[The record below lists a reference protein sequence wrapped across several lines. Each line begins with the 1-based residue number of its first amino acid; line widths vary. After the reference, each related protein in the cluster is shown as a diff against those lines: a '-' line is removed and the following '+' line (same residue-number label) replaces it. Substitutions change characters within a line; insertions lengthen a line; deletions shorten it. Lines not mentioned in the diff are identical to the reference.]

1 MVAAFVKAEID
12 SGRIEKPYKDWLKY
26 LGVDRDGLI
35 DRPDLSND
43 LPTSWRY
50 LLRSV
55 RGHGIGALYSSDGL
69 MEWSGGAFGSRL
81 TN

>member
-43 LPTSWRY
+43 LANE
-50 LLRSV
+50 L
-55 RGHGIGALYSSDGL
+55 ALSTTECPWPRHWG
-69 MEWSGGAFGSRL
+69 FVFK
-81 TN
+81 